1 MKRILKYGLIFS
13 IGLSMLLGLFFRT
26 EHPHF
31 WWEKIP
37 VFDAVFGFLGC
48 ILIVL
53 GSKALGHH
61 WLQKDED
68 YYRD

>member
-1 MKRILKYGLIFS
+1 MAKILKYVFLIG
-13 IGLSMLLGLFFRT
+13 IGLSILLGLFFRP

-37 VFDAVFGFLGC
+37 FFDAIFGFFGC
-48 ILIVL
+48 IVIVL

-61 WLQKDED
+61 GIQKDED
-68 YYRD
+68 YYND

>member
-1 MKRILKYGLIFS
+1 MIRIVKYVLIIS
-13 IGLSMLLGLFFRT
+13 VGVSMVFGLFFRP

-37 VFDAVFGFLGC
+37 IFDAVFGFLGC
-48 ILIVL
+48 ILIIL

>member
-1 MKRILKYGLIFS
+1 MAKTLKYIFLICA
-13 IGLSMLLGLFFRT
+13 GLSILLGLFFRP

-37 VFDAVFGFLGC
+37 AFDAIFGFLGC
-48 ILIVL
+48 ILIVI

-61 WLQKDED
+61 WLQKDEN
-68 YYRD
+68 YYSD

>member
-1 MKRILKYGLIFS
+1 
-13 IGLSMLLGLFFRT
+13 MLFGLFFRP

-37 VFDAVFGFLGC
+37 AFDAIFGFAGC
-48 ILIVL
+48 ILIVV

-61 WLQKDED
+61 WLEKDKD
-68 YYRD
+68 YYD

>member
-1 MKRILKYGLIFS
+1 MKRIGKYVFIIS
-13 IGLSMLLGLFFRT
+13 IGLSMLVGIFFRP

-37 VFDAVFGFLGC
+37 VFDAIFGFLGC
-48 ILIVL
+48 IVIVL

-61 WLQKDED
+61 GIQKHED
-68 YYRD
+68 YYND

>member
-1 MKRILKYGLIFS
+1 MIKMVKSALIIS
-13 IGLSMLLGLFFRT
+13 IGISVIIGLFFRP

-37 VFDAVFGFLGC
+37 AFDAIFGFLGC
-48 ILIVL
+48 VLIIL

-61 WLQKDED
+61 WLQKGED
-68 YYRD
+68 YYND

>member
-1 MKRILKYGLIFS
+1 MIRIVKYILIIG
-13 IGLSMLLGLFFRT
+13 IGLSMLIGLFFRP

-37 VFDAVFGFLGC
+37 IFDAIFGFLGC
-48 ILIVL
+48 IVIVL

-61 WLQKDED
+61 GIQKDED
-68 YYRD
+68 YYHD

>member
-1 MKRILKYGLIFS
+1 MGKTLKFIFFIS
-13 IGLSMLLGLFFRT
+13 CGASMLIGLFIQH

-37 VFDAVFGFLGC
+37 FFDAIFGFLGC
-48 ILIVL
+48 ILIVI

-68 YYRD
+68 YYND

>member
-1 MKRILKYGLIFS
+1 MGRTLRYIFLISCGVSILIGLI
-13 IGLSMLLGLFFRT
+13 IPHG
-26 EHPHF
+26 HVHF

-37 VFDAVFGFLGC
+37 AFDALFGFFGC

-61 WLQKDED
+61 GIQKDED
-68 YYRD
+68 YYD

>member
-1 MKRILKYGLIFS
+1 MIRIVKYILITS
-13 IGLSMLLGLFFRT
+13 IGLSMLAGIFFRP

-37 VFDAVFGFLGC
+37 AFDAIFGFLGC
-48 ILIVL
+48 IVIVL

-61 WLQKDED
+61 GIQKDED
-68 YYRD
+68 YYHD

>member
-1 MKRILKYGLIFS
+1 MMRIVRYVLIVS
-13 IGLSMLLGLFFRT
+13 IGLCILMGLFFRP

-37 VFDAVFGFLGC
+37 IFDAIFGFLGC
-48 ILIVL
+48 IVIVL

-61 WLQKDED
+61 WIQKDED
-68 YYRD
+68 YYND

>member
-1 MKRILKYGLIFS
+1 MKRILKYGLIVS
-13 IGLSMLLGLFFRT
+13 IGLSMLLGVFFRPH
-26 EHPHF
+26 HPHF

-48 ILIVL
+48 ILIIL

-61 WLQKDED
+61 WLQKGED
-68 YYRD
+68 YYK

>member
-1 MKRILKYGLIFS
+1 MGKTLRYIFFIS
-13 IGLSMLLGLFFRT
+13 IGLSILIGLFFLP

-37 VFDAVFGFLGC
+37 AFDAIFGFLGC
-48 ILIVL
+48 IVLLL

-61 WLQKDED
+61 GIQKDED
-68 YYRD
+68 YYD

>member
-1 MKRILKYGLIFS
+1 MIRIVKYVLIIS
-13 IGLSMLLGLFFRT
+13 IGLSMVIGLFFRP

-37 VFDAVFGFLGC
+37 VFDTIFGFLGC
-48 ILIVL
+48 IVIVL

-61 WLQKDED
+61 GIQKDED
-68 YYRD
+68 YYHD

>member
-1 MKRILKYGLIFS
+1 MIRIVKYILIIS
-13 IGLSMLLGLFFRT
+13 IGLSMLIGLFFRP

-37 VFDAVFGFLGC
+37 IFDAIFGFLGC
-48 ILIVL
+48 IVIVL

-61 WLQKDED
+61 GIQKDED
-68 YYRD
+68 YYHD